1 MARPEGLELPTLCL
15 EGVTDYLDDAWPAL
29 FFCNLRISCCTVFGT
44 ISVRSAPKLAPT
56 IVGKNSWGL
65 EMRGKSCSTLE
76 RGMEAVARWD
86 DRLLAVLIVPI

>member
-1 MARPEGLELPTLCL
+1 
-15 EGVTDYLDDAWPAL
+15 L
-29 FFCNLRISCCTVFGT
+29 FFCNLGISCCTVFGM
-44 ISVRSAPKLAPT
+44 ILACSAPKVAPT

-76 RGMEAVARWD
+76 HGMEAVARWD